1 MEIVNLG
8 NHYISDF
15 IKNESDYENI
25 QKIYHGFLIKII
37 YII

>member
-1 MEIVNLG
+1 MKIVNLG

-25 QKIYHGFLIKII
+25 KK
-37 YII
+37 YIMVF